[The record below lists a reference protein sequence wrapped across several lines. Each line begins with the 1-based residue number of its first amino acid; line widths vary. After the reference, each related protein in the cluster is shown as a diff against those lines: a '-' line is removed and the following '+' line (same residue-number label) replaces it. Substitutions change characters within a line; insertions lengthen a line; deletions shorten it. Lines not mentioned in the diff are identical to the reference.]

1 MSALLRLLK
10 LDSLGWKAHGNAWWK
25 LRVQSATPCL
35 TEIKI
40 TTYDSLHR
48 QSGEPGAAGETGQ
61 HPFTPQ
67 VSIESLTRFPLAVT
81 SSVYGCSPVQCASE
95 LMQNVQ
101 CLFIKPWPLRDAM
114 L

>member
-1 MSALLRLLK
+1 MSALLQLLK
-10 LDSLGWKAHGNAWWK
+10 LNSRRLTGTHGGSLGFSQ
-25 LRVQSATPCL
+25 RRPVSS
-35 TEIKI
+35 EIKI

-48 QSGEPGAAGETGQ
+48 KSGEPGSAGETGQ
-61 HPFTPQ
+61 HLFTPQ

-101 CLFIKPWPLRDAM
+101 CLFIKPWPLRDA
-114 L
+114 